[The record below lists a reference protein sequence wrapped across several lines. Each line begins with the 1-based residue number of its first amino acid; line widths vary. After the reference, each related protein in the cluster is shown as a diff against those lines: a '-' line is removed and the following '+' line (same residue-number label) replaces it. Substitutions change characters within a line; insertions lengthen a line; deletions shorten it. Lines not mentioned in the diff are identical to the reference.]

1 MKERVE
7 RVDASVAGASMD
19 EINATIIEIVE
30 TRLSRELQMLVD
42 VVVLI
47 LYGK

>member
-7 RVDASVAGASMD
+7 RVDALVAGTSMD
-19 EINATIIEIVE
+19 KINAKIIEIVKM
-30 TRLSRELQMLVD
+30 RLSRELQILVD
-42 VVVLI
+42 VVMLI